1 MSYSLDVL
9 IDLAKRKQNLENQ
22 GDDWQ
27 AETYLQ
33 GIQSEIEEVEEEL
46 HGEQVVYLEDELG
59 DVLWDYISL
68 LVKLDS
74 DNRIT
79 LEQVLTQVEEKYQ
92 ERVSGLENQIPWD
105 EIKNDQKTRLK
116 ARQAREYNK

>member
-9 IDLAKRKQNLENQ
+9 IDLVKRKQNLENQ